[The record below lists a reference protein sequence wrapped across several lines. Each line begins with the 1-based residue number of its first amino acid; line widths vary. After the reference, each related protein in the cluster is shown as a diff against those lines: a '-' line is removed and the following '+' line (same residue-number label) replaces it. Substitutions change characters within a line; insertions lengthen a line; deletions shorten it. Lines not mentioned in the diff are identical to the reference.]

1 MLHSAGLR
9 SGQVAMA
16 LPAQEQK
23 HAFVHAQ
30 FERIAAKYDLTND
43 VISFGMHRLW
53 KECAVQALLKNY
65 TGSKNRAYLDVCC
78 GTGDLSL
85 RIAGKLTKEDSVT
98 GLDFSGNMLGC
109 AAQRLLKAGNIAC
122 NVNWIEGDAQNL
134 PFQADQ
140 FDGAIISFGLRN
152 LTDLQ
157 KGICEMTRVVKP
169 GGLVLNLDLGE
180 AQGPIFAPLFSI
192 HFDMVVPLI
201 GQILQN
207 DRKAYTYLPESRTT
221 YPKPQGITKI
231 FSDAGL
237 IDVKHIALAGGSVA
251 LHTGRVPG

>member
-1 MLHSAGLR
+1 
-9 SGQVAMA
+9 MA

-53 KECAVQALLKNY
+53 KERAVQTLLRNAQNV
-65 TGSKNRAYLDVCC
+65 TGSSSRSYLDVCC

-85 RIAGKLTKEDSVT
+85 RIASKLQKEDFVT
-98 GLDFSGNMLGC
+98 GLDFSGNMLIC
-109 AAQRLLKAGNIAC
+109 AAQRLQNAGSTIKP
-122 NVNWIEGDAQNL
+122 NVSWVEGDAQNL
-134 PFQADQ
+134 PFQQDQ

-152 LTDLQ
+152 LTDLPR
-157 KGICEMTRVVKP
+157 GIAEMTRVVKP

-180 AQGPIFAPLFSI
+180 AKGPIFAPLFAI
-192 HFDMVVPLI
+192 HFDVVVPII
-201 GQILQN
+201 GAVLQN

-221 YPKPQGITKI
+221 YPKPEGISKI
-231 FSDAGL
+231 FTEAGL
-237 IDVKHIALAGGSVA
+237 VDVKHVALAGGSVA
-251 LHTGRVPG
+251 LHIGRVP

>member
-1 MLHSAGLR
+1 
-9 SGQVAMA
+9 MA

-53 KECAVQALLKNY
+53 KERAVKILLKNP
-65 TGSKNRAYLDVCC
+65 TGSQSRSYLDVCC

-85 RIAGKLTKEDSVT
+85 RIASKLKKQDSVT
-98 GLDFSGNMLGC
+98 GLDFSGNMLVC
-109 AAQRLLKAGNIAC
+109 AAQRLEKAGSAIAPK
-122 NVNWIEGDAQNL
+122 VNFVEGDAQNL
-134 PFQADQ
+134 PFQAAQ

-152 LTDLQ
+152 LTDLPR
-157 KGICEMTRVVKP
+157 GIAEMARVVKP

-180 AQGPIFAPLFSI
+180 AEGPIFAPLFAI

-201 GQILQN
+201 GQVMQN

-221 YPKPQGITKI
+221 YPKPEGISKI
-231 FSDAGL
+231 FMDAGL
-237 IDVKHIALAGGSVA
+237 VDVKHIPLAGGSVA
-251 LHTGRVPG
+251 LHAGMVPG

>member
-1 MLHSAGLR
+1 
-9 SGQVAMA
+9 MA

-43 VISFGMHRLW
+43 VISFGMHRIW
-53 KECAVQALLKNY
+53 KERAVQILLKNP
-65 TGSKNRAYLDVCC
+65 TGSKNRSYLDVCC

-85 RIAGKLTKEDSVT
+85 RIASKLEKQDMVT
-98 GLDFSGNMLGC
+98 GLDFSSNMLAC
-109 AAQRLLKAGNIAC
+109 ALQRLQKAGNAVAPK
-122 NVNWIEGDAQNL
+122 VNWVEGDAQNL

-157 KGICEMTRVVKP
+157 RGIAEMTRVVKP

-192 HFDMVVPLI
+192 HFDLVVPLI
-201 GQILQN
+201 GQLMQN

-221 YPKPQGITKI
+221 YPKPEGISKI
-231 FSDAGL
+231 FADAGL
-237 IDVKHIALAGGSVA
+237 CDVKHIRLAGGSVA
-251 LHTGRVPG
+251 LHTGKVPG